1 MSDAGWQR
9 LELHLAAGDLPRAEA
24 LLRLLGAESVSLL
37 PGAADDIV
45 EPAPGTMPLWPRIRV
60 RALFPPK
67 IDMARAAKILD
78 GELGAGVA
86 SCAARVRDEEWAD
99 ALIQR
104 PVRLKLGAR
113 LLLAD
118 AAADIDDGERM
129 SVRLHRGFAF
139 GTGDHPT
146 TRLCLEWLDAHLRR
160 DATVIDFGCGSGVL
174 AIAALRLGASRAWG
188 VDIEPQAL
196 TASADNAL
204 LNGVSDRL
212 WLGAPDALPRL
223 RVEVLIANILAQPL
237 IELASRFA
245 ELCAPSASLVLAG
258 VHAHQAADVESAYLD
273 GFLDF
278 RRVERDGW
286 VCLSAT
292 RKSRQRAA
300 AAARCTPGRDRMP
313 P

>member
-1 MSDAGWQR
+1 VSDAGWQQ
-9 LELHLAAGDLPRAEA
+9 LELHLAAEDLPRAEA
-24 LLRLLGAESVSLL
+24 LLRLFGAESVSLL
-37 PGAADDIV
+37 PGDADDIV
-45 EPAPGTMPLWPRIRV
+45 EPEPGTMPLWPRVRV
-60 RALFPPK
+60 RALFPPQ
-67 IDMARAAKILD
+67 IDMLRAAKILD
-78 GELGAGVA
+78 DELGAGVA
-86 SCAARVRDEEWAD
+86 CRSARVRDEDWAD

-104 PVRLKLGAR
+104 PVRLKLGTR

-118 AAADIDDGERM
+118 ADTDVDDGART
-129 SVRLHRGFAF
+129 SIRLHRGLAF

-146 TRLCLEWLDAHLRR
+146 TRLCLEWLDANLRP

-188 VDIEPQAL
+188 VDIEPQAI
-196 TASADNAL
+196 TAGADNAS

-237 IELASRFA
+237 IELASRFT

-258 VHAHQAADVESAYLD
+258 MRTDQAADVESAYVG
-273 GFLDF
+273 GFRDF

-286 VCLSAT
+286 VCSSAT
-292 RKSRQRAA
+292 RKSRLPAA
-300 AAARCTPGRDRMP
+300 AAARRMPGRDRMRP
-313 P
+313 